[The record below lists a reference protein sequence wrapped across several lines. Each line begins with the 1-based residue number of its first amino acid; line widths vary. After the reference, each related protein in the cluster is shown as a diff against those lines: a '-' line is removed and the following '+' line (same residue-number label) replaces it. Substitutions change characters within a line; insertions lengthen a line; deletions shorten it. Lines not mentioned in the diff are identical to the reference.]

1 MVINNAKQY
10 IVDWYLWDLFKGT
23 RKTTEHRSCEKLL
36 YNKKAFKICFWIHDD
51 KSSSVFC
58 SYFFIFLK
66 IVANN
71 FAMSKI
77 LKCSGNTL
85 RAPNQFWFF
94 SADAMLPA
102 VLNASLSSK
111 VMLICIPA
119 DMRLNTVL
127 QNASAAFENVY
138 RTCRFEAMRGFSL
151 MTFLSLTMIS
161 ALLIALLCYH
171 KSENTI

>member
-58 SYFFIFLK
+58 SCFFLK
-66 IVANN
+66 MVAT
-71 FAMSKI
+71 I
-77 LKCSGNTL
+77 LHWVRFWKCSGNTL

-127 QNASAAFENVY
+127 QKAIPLWKCLQNMQVWSNEGIFFNDL
-138 RTCRFEAMRGFSL
+138 FIFD
-151 MTFLSLTMIS
+151 
-161 ALLIALLCYH
+161 
-171 KSENTI
+171 

>member
-1 MVINNAKQY
+1 M
-10 IVDWYLWDLFKGT
+10 FKDT
-23 RKTTEHRSCEKLL
+23 RNTTEHRTCEKL
-36 YNKKAFKICFWIHDD
+36 YNKKKAFKICFWIHDD

-71 FAMSKI
+71 FALSKI

-127 QNASAAFENVY
+127 QKAIPLWKCLQNMQVWSNGGIFFNDLFIFDYYQCIANCSIV
-138 RTCRFEAMRGFSL
+138 
-151 MTFLSLTMIS
+151 LSQIRKYHLTTNPLKMKI
-161 ALLIALLCYH
+161 
-171 KSENTI
+171 